1 MYAYINSMLMGII
14 TNMRNRM
21 QVVMWTILVLFV
33 ISMAIGGLVGGASI
47 GDIFGQQNGSHV
59 GSLNGKPILYENF
72 NRLVSDETIRLQSQ
86 SAQDITDED
95 REYIRA
101 VVWERIIQ
109 DLLIQEQI
117 EKNNIIIS
125 DEEVLYQLKNNPPAF
140 LRGSTAFQTAGNFD
154 LEKYMDAILNPGEL
168 DWRPIEE
175 FMRDVYLPN
184 YKLQQLVVN
193 SASTSEQD
201 IIDSYRSRFVDY
213 KVEILHITDKAL
225 EGNEFFESMIAGRP
239 TDEELNELYNENI
252 EDYKQSEMRYMKY
265 VKWPIVSSSNDS
277 LLTKL
282 EAENL
287 IYRINQGE
295 NFESIANMYTEDP
308 SNSIGEDAPKGGS
321 LGWFNKGIMI
331 SEFDKA
337 AFEAES
343 GDLVGPVVTNFGYHI
358 IKVNDKKTLEDGTE
372 QVNASHILLTVSPG
386 KDTESNLSDTAS
398 IFSLDAKDSGFTE
411 LADSLGMTIGDASGV
426 QKESIFIQDIGVARD
441 AIRFAFNS
449 NPGDIS
455 DVVSNDN
462 YVLIFYL
469 DSISKEKTI
478 NFEEVEEELRVEYLA
493 ETKKRNL
500 KNIAQDISK
509 KLNIE
514 TATFSDIANN
524 NSSFEYIPEDSGNLV
539 GSFESIGKSNYVSG
553 ALLNANTGD
562 ILGPLPTL
570 RGQTFIKVLD
580 IDQINE
586 SDFEEKKESLKFSL
600 IIQRQ
605 NLIWG
610 HWLQALRDE
619 SEIEDYRFDFY

>member
-1 MYAYINSMLMGII
+1 MGII

-33 ISMAIGGLVGGASI
+33 TSMAIGGLVGGASI

-72 NRLVSDETIRLQSQ
+72 NRLVNDEIIRLQSQ
-86 SAQDITDED
+86 SGQDISDED

-109 DLLIQEQI
+109 DLLIQDQI
-117 EKNNIIIS
+117 EKNNIVVS
-125 DEEVLYQLKNNPPAF
+125 DEEVLYQLQNNPPAF
-140 LRGSTAFQTAGNFD
+140 LRGSTAFQTAGQFD

-184 YKLQQLVVN
+184 YKLQQLVIN
-193 SASTSEQD
+193 SASSSEQD
-201 IIDSYRSRFVDY
+201 IIDSYRSRFINY
-213 KVEILHITDKAL
+213 KIEILHITDKAL
-225 EGNEFFESMIAGRP
+225 DGSDFFDGMMSGRP
-239 TDEELNELYNENI
+239 TDQELTELYDENI
-252 EDYKQSEMRYMKY
+252 EDYNQPEMRYMKY

-277 LLTKL
+277 LRTKL
-282 EAENL
+282 EVENL
-287 IYRINQGE
+287 MYRINQGE
-295 NFESIANMYTEDP
+295 SFATIANMYTEDP
-308 SNSIGEDAPKGGS
+308 SNSMSADSLKGGK
-321 LGWFNKGIMI
+321 LGWFNKGQMV

-343 GDLVGPVVTNFGYHI
+343 GDLVGPVLTDFGYHV

-372 QVNASHILLTVSPG
+372 QVDASHILLTVSPG
-386 KDTESNLSDTAS
+386 KDTESNLSDTAI
-398 IFSLDAKDSGFTE
+398 IFSLDAKENGFIE

-426 QKESIFIQDIGVARD
+426 QKESIFIQDIGVARN
-441 AIRFAFNS
+441 AVRFAFNS

-462 YVLIFYL
+462 YFLIFYL
-469 DSISKEKTI
+469 DSISKEKTMD
-478 NFEEVEEELRVEYLA
+478 FEEVKEELNAEYLA
-493 ETKKRNL
+493 KVKERNI

-509 KLNIE
+509 KLDSE
-514 TATFSDIANN
+514 TITLADISKNN
-524 NSSFEYIPEDSGNLV
+524 PDFEYIAEDSGNLV
-539 GSFESIGKSNYVSG
+539 GSFESIGKSNYVAG

-562 ILGPLPTL
+562 VFGPLPTI
-570 RGQTFIKVLD
+570 RGQVFIKVLEVD
-580 IDQINE
+580 EVNE

>member
-1 MYAYINSMLMGII
+1 MGII

-21 QVVMWTILVLFV
+21 QIVMWTILVLFV

-59 GSLNGKPILYENF
+59 GSLNGRPILYENF
-72 NRLVSDETIRLQSQ
+72 NRLVNDEVTRLQSQ
-86 SAQDITDED
+86 SPQDITDED

-101 VVWERIIQ
+101 IVWERIIQ
-109 DLLIQEQI
+109 DLLKQEQI
-117 EKNNIIIS
+117 EKNNIAIS

-140 LRGSTAFQTAGNFD
+140 LTGSTAFQTGGQFD

-201 IIDSYRSRFVDY
+201 IIDSYRSRFLNY
-213 KVEILHITDKAL
+213 KIEILHITEKAL
-225 EGNEFFESMIAGRP
+225 DGNDFFDGMMSGRP
-239 TDEELNELYNENI
+239 TDQELTELYNENI

-265 VKWPIVSSSNDS
+265 IKWPIVSSANDS
-277 LLTKL
+277 FRTKL

-287 IYRINQGE
+287 MYRINQGE
-295 NFESIANMYTEDP
+295 NFADIANMYTEDP
-308 SNSIGEDAPKGGS
+308 SNGMDVNLPKGGM
-321 LGWFNKGIMI
+321 LGWFEQGKMV

-337 AFEAES
+337 AFEADS
-343 GDLVGPVVTNFGYHI
+343 GELVGPVLTNFGYHI
-358 IKVNDKKTLEDGTE
+358 IKVNDKKTLEDGTK
-372 QVNASHILLTVSPG
+372 QVNASHILLSIAPG
-386 KDTESNLSDTAS
+386 KDTESDLSDTAS
-398 IFSLDAKDSGFTE
+398 IFSLDAKEAGFVQ
-411 LADSLGMTIGDASGV
+411 LADSLGMVINDASGV

-441 AIRFAFNS
+441 AVRFAFNS

-462 YVLIFYL
+462 YVVIFYL
-469 DSISKEKTI
+469 DSIVKEQTI
-478 NFEEVEEELRVEYLA
+478 DFEEVKEELSAEYLA
-493 ETKKRNL
+493 ETQKRNL
-500 KNIAQDISK
+500 KNIAQNISK
-509 KLNIE
+509 DLESE
-514 TATFSDIANN
+514 TTFSDIASNN
-524 NSSFEYIPEDSGNLV
+524 PSFEYIAEDSGNLV

-553 ALLNANTGD
+553 ALLNANVND
-562 ILGPLPTL
+562 VLGPLPTL
-570 RGQTFIKVLD
+570 RGQTFIKVLE
-580 IDQINE
+580 IDQVNE